1 MPTPTEIYTQSSETI
16 AQIVQRFAPDEK
28 AIERNLGHVGLAVFR
43 QEKNISFTPVH
54 QQGPKIQI
62 KNFFA
67 GHPRKYRYLPKEN
80 LRRNIV
86 EFVYTAQEFT
96 KLEIQYL
103 FGDYGVEIMYT
114 MCDFMG
120 YFKRIQD
127 TEISERQWQRF
138 TKTR

>member
-1 MPTPTEIYTQSSETI
+1 MPTPTEIYSQSSETI
-16 AQIVQRFAPDEK
+16 NQIVQKFAPDEK
-28 AIERNLGHVGLAVFR
+28 AIEKNLGHVGLAVFR
-43 QEKNISFTPVH
+43 KEKNISFIPIH
-54 QQGPKIQI
+54 QQGTMVKV
-62 KNFFA
+62 KNFLS
-67 GHPRKYRYLPKEN
+67 GHPSKYKYIPNEN

-96 KLEIQYL
+96 KREIEYL
-103 FGDYGVEIMYT
+103 FGDYGVEIMYA

-127 TEISERQWQRF
+127 IELSEKQWQRF